1 MNITGVIFDMDGVMV
16 LSENAHWQSWQVA
29 AKRRGLRA
37 EYSKFISC
45 FGRTNPDCIRVIFG
59 EVSTDES
66 NAIANDKES
75 AYRDIVR
82 AEVPLAPGL
91 RELLHALRAR
101 GIRTAVGSSAPPE
114 NINLILDAGKLRD
127 SFDAVADGSQVKR
140 GKPAPDVFL
149 LAAEKMGVPAGNCAV
164 IEDASAGIAAAVA
177 AGMVA
182 IGVTTTNSAEKLR
195 AAGAQHLFKDIAEVY
210 SSGFFE

>member
-29 AKRRGLRA
+29 GKQHGLQADYAKFL
-37 EYSKFISC
+37 SC
-45 FGRTNPDCIRVIFG
+45 FGRTNPDCIGVMFG
-59 EVSTDES
+59 ELSSDES
-66 NAIANDKES
+66 NAIADDKES

-82 AEVPLAPGL
+82 AQVPLAPGL
-91 RELLHALRAR
+91 HDLLRALRAR
-101 GIRTAVGSSAPPE
+101 GIRTAIGSSAPPE

-127 SFDAVADGSQVKR
+127 LFDAVADGSQVKR

-149 LAAEKMGVPAGNCAV
+149 LAAEKMGIPAKNCAV
-164 IEDASAGIAAAVA
+164 IEDAPAGIAAAVA
-177 AGMVA
+177 AGMLA
-182 IGVTTTNSAEKLR
+182 IGVTTTNPPEKLR
-195 AAGAQHLFKDIAEVY
+195 AAGAQHLFKDIADLY